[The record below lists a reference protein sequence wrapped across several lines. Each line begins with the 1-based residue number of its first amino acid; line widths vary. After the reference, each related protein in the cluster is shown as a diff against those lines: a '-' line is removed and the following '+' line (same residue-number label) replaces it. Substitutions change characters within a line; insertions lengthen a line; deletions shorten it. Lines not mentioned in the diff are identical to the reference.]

1 MEKND
6 SGEWPVLTIDRQR
19 RGSLVDQIVAAIAEM
34 VNRRTLPAGTK
45 MPSVRQFAK
54 VNGVSTFTVVESYDR
69 LMHLGLLSSR
79 RGSGFFVA
87 RGTEAP
93 AQQACLPASAS
104 VVDTLTPDLYSGQS
118 DALPVGAGWLPPEWY
133 GESTILDAVR
143 HAMKIPAGRLRGY
156 GHPLG
161 FPSLRQH
168 LAASLSAELFAVEPE
183 QILLTH
189 GATHAFDL
197 VLRTLTRPGDVVFVE
212 DPGYGNLLAL
222 VRHHGCVAV
231 GIPRGAQGLDM
242 DVLAREAQARQPKL
256 MFVNTVLQNPLG
268 TSLSQAQAH
277 RLLALSEQFDFWL
290 VEDDIYR
297 ELAAR
302 GESSLAAMDGLRRVI
317 RIGSFSKTLSPV
329 LRRRQ
334 QQGLPQAGR
343 TPRAPARRRA
353 RTGARAPGRRRPR
366 AAGKAARRDVRQRG
380 LAGHAAQRP
389 RHRRAGTARRHPAG
403 AGRILFAASA
413 GIRLVPLQRGLCLRA
428 GPARLP
434 AFDPRRFTMTT
445 TTVNAVRTATAKR
458 RAVNRDKVENA
469 ILGEAVR
476 QFAEC
481 GYEGTSIATV
491 AERAGLSKQ
500 NLMYYF
506 PTKQA
511 LYERVLDN
519 VLDDWLA
526 RMASLSDPSKEP
538 GDVLRGYVRA
548 KLKFS
553 REQPLASRV
562 YAMEVIGGA
571 KLYADQIRRRV
582 IPLLRADI
590 AVFERWIADGKIA
603 PVNAT
608 HLLFAV
614 WAMTQSYAD
623 FAAQMTLVLDRE
635 QLQPSDFDDAERL
648 ITSMVLAAVGL
659 QEKSCPP

>member
-1 MEKND
+1 METMEKND
-6 SGEWPVLTIDRQR
+6 SGAWPVLAIDRQR

-69 LMHLGLLSSR
+69 LLHLGLLSSR

-87 RGTEAP
+87 RGEAP
-93 AQQACLPASAS
+93 AQPAALPVSAN

-168 LAASLSAELFAVEPE
+168 LATTLSADLCAVEPE

-212 DPGYGNLLAL
+212 DPGYSNLLAL
-222 VRHHGCVAV
+222 VRHHGCIPV

-302 GESSLAAMDGLRRVI
+302 GDSSLAAMDGLRRVI

-329 LRRRQ
+329 LRVGSICASGSLIPELVRVKMLT
-334 QQGLPQAGR
+334 GL
-343 TPRAPARRRA
+343 TTSEVNERAVYDAISSRA
-353 RTGARAPGRRRPR
+353 YRKQVERLVLQLDGARELALERLGD
-366 AAGKAARRDVRQRG
+366 AG
-380 LAGHAAQRP
+380 
-389 RHRRAGTARRHPAG
+389 
-403 AGRILFAASA
+403 
-413 GIRLVPLQRGLCLRA
+413 LVPLARPRGGMFVSAGWPEPGRNGRAIAERALRA
-428 GPARLP
+428 GILLAPGEFFALQP
-434 AFDPRRFTMTT
+434 P
-445 TTVNAVRTATAKR
+445 ATAWFR
-458 RAVNRDKVENA
+458 FNVAYA
-469 ILGEAVR
+469 
-476 QFAEC
+476 
-481 GYEGTSIATV
+481 YEPALLDFLRSI
-491 AERAGLSKQ
+491 Q
-500 NLMYYF
+500 
-506 PTKQA
+506 
-511 LYERVLDN
+511 
-519 VLDDWLA
+519 
-526 RMASLSDPSKEP
+526 
-538 GDVLRGYVRA
+538 GDM
-548 KLKFS
+548 
-553 REQPLASRV
+553 P
-562 YAMEVIGGA
+562 
-571 KLYADQIRRRV
+571 
-582 IPLLRADI
+582 
-590 AVFERWIADGKIA
+590 
-603 PVNAT
+603 
-608 HLLFAV
+608 
-614 WAMTQSYAD
+614 
-623 FAAQMTLVLDRE
+623 
-635 QLQPSDFDDAERL
+635 
-648 ITSMVLAAVGL
+648 
-659 QEKSCPP
+659 

>member
-1 MEKND
+1 
-6 SGEWPVLTIDRQR
+6 
-19 RGSLVDQIVAAIAEM
+19 
-34 VNRRTLPAGTK
+34 
-45 MPSVRQFAK
+45 
-54 VNGVSTFTVVESYDR
+54 
-69 LMHLGLLSSR
+69 MHLGLLSSR

-329 LRRRQ
+329 LRVGSICASGSLVPELVRVKMLT
-334 QQGLPQAGR
+334 GL
-343 TPRAPARRRA
+343 TTSEVNERAVFDAVSSRA
-353 RTGARAPGRRRPR
+353 YRKQVERLVHQLDGARER
-366 AAGKAARRDVRQRG
+366 ALERLGDAG
-380 LAGHAAQRP
+380 
-389 RHRRAGTARRHPAG
+389 
-403 AGRILFAASA
+403 
-413 GIRLVPLQRGLCLRA
+413 LVPLARPRGGMFVSAGWPDTRRNGRAIAERALRA
-428 GPARLP
+428 GILLAPGEFFSLHPPEFAWFRFNVAYAFEPALLDFLR
-434 AFDPRRFTMTT
+434 
-445 TTVNAVRTATAKR
+445 
-458 RAVNRDKVENA
+458 
-469 ILGEAVR
+469 
-476 QFAEC
+476 
-481 GYEGTSIATV
+481 SI
-491 AERAGLSKQ
+491 Q
-500 NLMYYF
+500 
-506 PTKQA
+506 
-511 LYERVLDN
+511 
-519 VLDDWLA
+519 
-526 RMASLSDPSKEP
+526 
-538 GDVLRGYVRA
+538 GD
-548 KLKFS
+548 S
-553 REQPLASRV
+553 P
-562 YAMEVIGGA
+562 
-571 KLYADQIRRRV
+571 
-582 IPLLRADI
+582 
-590 AVFERWIADGKIA
+590 
-603 PVNAT
+603 
-608 HLLFAV
+608 
-614 WAMTQSYAD
+614 
-623 FAAQMTLVLDRE
+623 
-635 QLQPSDFDDAERL
+635 
-648 ITSMVLAAVGL
+648 
-659 QEKSCPP
+659 